1 MPYKAFGDETE
12 MDTPTPDKPT
22 ILFVD
27 DEENVLLG
35 LKRMLRGRRNEW
47 DMAFAGGGQEAL
59 EYQSENPAAVIVSDM
74 RMPGMDGAA
83 LLSRVRELHPHT
95 LRIILSGFAD
105 KEAILQTIGPSHR
118 YLAKPCDADTL
129 ANAIESSLKL
139 RAGLR
144 DSEMQQALTRMT
156 HVPTLP
162 QIYADVLSE
171 LSAEFGSPEGLAEKI
186 EKDIGL
192 TAQLLKLTNSA
203 YFSLPAK
210 CVTVRQ
216 AINFLGFDNIRATI
230 LMAGVFEQFKT
241 ISPSLRRT
249 VEVLTSR
256 SLSIAVLAQ
265 QICRLE
271 KQPGQIADQ
280 AYCAGILAHVG
291 TLVLIANR
299 PEDFTATMARIDRD
313 HLEFL
318 EAEKAAF
325 GATHGQLGGYLLGL
339 WGFNDAVIEAVVHHH
354 QPSAYALKP
363 APVLTAVH
371 VAQYLSKFGKA
382 GAPAT
387 RIAGLDTDYLENGGL
402 ASRIAAW
409 HELFNTISKDWPH
422 D

>member
-1 MPYKAFGDETE
+1 MPYNAIGDE
-12 MDTPTPDKPT
+12 PTMSAPILDKPT
-22 ILFVD
+22 VLFVD

-47 DMAFAGGGQEAL
+47 DMAFAGSGYEAL
-59 EYQSENPAAVIVSDM
+59 EYLSRNPVAVIVSDM

-83 LLSRVRELHPHT
+83 LLSRVREIHPHT
-95 LRIILSGFAD
+95 IRIILSGFAD
-105 KEAILQTIGPSHR
+105 KEAVLQTIGPSHR

-129 ANAIESSLKL
+129 SNAIEGSLKL

-144 DSEMQQALTRMT
+144 TTDLQQVLTQMT

-162 QIYADVLSE
+162 QIYAEVLSE
-171 LSAEFGSPEGLAEKI
+171 ISAEFGSPEGLAGKI

-241 ISPSLRRT
+241 VSPSLLRT
-249 VEVLTSR
+249 VEILTGR

-265 QICRLE
+265 QIARLE
-271 KQPGQIADQ
+271 KQSGQVFDQ

-291 TLVLIANR
+291 TLVLIANK
-299 PEDFTATMARIDRD
+299 PADFTSAMARIDRD
-313 HLEFL
+313 HIEIL

-325 GATHGQLGGYLLGL
+325 GATHEQLGGYLLGL
-339 WGFNDAVIEAVVHHH
+339 WGFNDAVVEAVAHHH
-354 QPSAYALKP
+354 EPSAYALKP

-371 VAQYLSKFGKA
+371 AAQYLSKYGKA
-382 GAPAT
+382 GPTAA
-387 RIAGLDTDYLENGGL
+387 RRSGLDMTYIERGGL
-402 ASRIAAW
+402 ACRLGAW
-409 HELFNTISKDWPH
+409 HELFNNISKDWPH